1 MLSKSSKKILE
12 SSLKDY
18 EINIFKSKMSFM
30 LLDRIHNQQREINIV
45 YIFLFVSYD
54 QGRRIE
60 WKAGA
65 FVPSYKIKR
74 RKTKTNK

>member
-45 YIFLFVSYD
+45 YIFIIFYLLVMTRGDALSGKLELLFLL
-54 QGRRIE
+54 
-60 WKAGA
+60 
-65 FVPSYKIKR
+65 IK
-74 RKTKTNK
+74 KKKKED